1 MMEQQP
7 VSDLSRKLEMQ
18 SQAPNLTQVS
28 RSLRAL
34 LEVLGEFRQSYGLST
49 DEALIFLAL
58 GQLSLS
64 PSGAAFRSKPVT
76 CSNLT
81 EVLKIPRETVR
92 RKAVHLVESE
102 LVSVGPRGF
111 GVRNQEEW
119 CSLVHKLVNAVIQH

>member
-1 MMEQQP
+1 MTEPQP

-18 SQAPNLTQVS
+18 PLAPGITQVS
-28 RSLRAL
+28 RRVRAL
-34 LEVLGEFRQSYGLST
+34 LEVIGEFRQLYGLST

-64 PSGAAFRSKPVT
+64 PSGAAFKSKPVT

-81 EVLKIPRETVR
+81 EILKIPRETVR

-111 GVRNQEEW
+111 CVRNQEEW
-119 CSLVHKLVNAVIQH
+119 CGLIYKLVDAVIQQ